1 MIGKRMEF
9 ENRYLY
15 PLFKMI
21 LGVICL
27 ILSIEYAYAFCVYQA
42 ASFGIMYIGDALT
55 WFFSGGILFTEGLH
69 SYLQEIREESRKQI
83 PLRAH
88 HHS

>member
-1 MIGKRMEF
+1 MEF

-55 WFFSGGILFTEGLH
+55 WFFAGGILFTEGLRG
-69 SYLQEIREESRKQI
+69 YLQEIQEEYGELV
-83 PLRAH
+83 PLQARH
-88 HHS
+88 RS

>member
-1 MIGKRMEF
+1 MEI
-9 ENRYLY
+9 ENRFLY

-27 ILSIEYAYAFCVYQA
+27 ILSIEYVYAYCVYQA

-55 WFFSGGILFTEGLH
+55 WFFAGGILFTEGLQR
-69 SYLQEIREESRKQI
+69 YLQVLREEVEEDLPIHQRVDQRS
-83 PLRAH
+83 
-88 HHS
+88 

>member
-1 MIGKRMEF
+1 MEI

-15 PLFKMI
+15 PLFKMV

-27 ILSIEYAYAFCVYQA
+27 ILSIEYVYAYCVYQA

-55 WFFSGGILFTEGLH
+55 WFFAGGILFTEGLQG
-69 SYLQEIREESRKQI
+69 YLQALREEQEE
-83 PLRAH
+83 PFQLRTAH
-88 HHS
+88 RS

>member
-1 MIGKRMEF
+1 MEM
-9 ENRYLY
+9 ESRYMY

-27 ILSIEYAYAFCVYQA
+27 ILSIEYAYAFCIYQA
-42 ASFGIMYIGDALT
+42 ASFGIMYIGDVLT

-69 SYLQEIREESRKQI
+69 SYIQLIREEHREKT
-83 PLRAH
+83 PLRASH
-88 HHS
+88 RA

>member
-1 MIGKRMEF
+1 MEI

-21 LGVICL
+21 IGVICL
-27 ILSIEYAYAFCVYQA
+27 ILAAEYLYAYCVYQA

-55 WFFSGGILFTEGLH
+55 LLLAGGILFTDGLQK
-69 SYLQEIREESRKQI
+69 YLLFLREEKTRLS
-83 PLRAH
+83 LRARH
-88 HHS
+88 H